1 MGQQIMNQVLDFEH
15 IKNKTELHEYLKTQ
29 LKLPE
34 YYGNNLDALCD
45 CLADC
50 GADLC
55 ITLYHYDTLQQE
67 LGEYAQMLLQV
78 FKDAKIIVEQ
88 K

>member
-1 MGQQIMNQVLDFEH
+1 MNQVLDFEH

-34 YYGNNLDALCD
+34 YYGNNLDALYD
-45 CLADC
+45 CLAGC
-50 GADLC
+50 REHLY
-55 ITLYHYDTLQQE
+55 IMFYHYDALQQE
-67 LGEYAQMLLQV
+67 LGEYAQAMLQV
-78 FKDAKIIVEQ
+78 FKDAKITVVQ

>member
-1 MGQQIMNQVLDFEH
+1 MNQVLDFEY

-34 YYGNNLDALCD
+34 YYGNNLDALYD
-45 CLADC
+45 CLAGC
-50 GADLC
+50 GEDLC
-55 ITLYHYDTLQQE
+55 ITFYHYDILQQE
-67 LGEYAQMLLQV
+67 LGEYAQVLLQV
-78 FKDAKIIVEQ
+78 FKDAKITVVQ